1 MRRGRRRRAAGSHPG
16 DHRSRTVSAP
26 AASPAA
32 ESSRPAR
39 APGSSAVWTAFVV
52 AVMVAFAVLTA
63 VTVVQRHQDYR
74 TYRNDMGNMVQVVDN
89 TAHGR
94 ILQMTS
100 GDGRQISRLAS
111 HVDPILALFAL
122 PWLVWPDPA
131 MLLVAQAVLV
141 ALAAWP
147 VFLLGRRALG
157 DTAAAAL
164 CAAAALL
171 YPPLQFAALD
181 EFHPV
186 TLVIPLLLF
195 AFVFLEEDRRW
206 LAVPF
211 LVLAALCKEEIPL
224 VIALMGLYFALRK
237 RTLWPLLITVAA
249 GLYFLLAVGVVIPHF
264 NGGSSS
270 HFLGRYSGGEE
281 SMRSLATGLLTHPWR
296 AVTTLLAPSGLAYL
310 VKLLW
315 PFGFTSLASPLTFL
329 ISLPELLINLL
340 SGKSQQ
346 HSIAYHYVAAEAPFV
361 IAAMVLGLRR
371 ISGWLAE
378 VSRKTRRGG
387 PRRLARVLAGA
398 VVAVAL
404 VATLTAG
411 PLSGARP
418 GWGLALTPE
427 HRAVVS
433 EALGKVPPDASVS
446 ADNALAAQ
454 LSERERI
461 TTFPVIGGVEYVVLD
476 SQGRYGPWRAKAL
489 KKLRAD
495 PAYELVFLRE
505 GVLVFRR
512 VGGASAPA
520 SGG

>member
-1 MRRGRRRRAAGSHPG
+1 MLL
-16 DHRSRTVSAP
+16 
-26 AASPAA
+26 
-32 ESSRPAR
+32 
-39 APGSSAVWTAFVV
+39 
-52 AVMVAFAVLTA
+52 FAVLTA
-63 VTVVQRHQDYR
+63 VTAVQRHHEYR

-94 ILQMTS
+94 ILQMTG
-100 GDGRQISRLAS
+100 GDGRQINRLAA
-111 HVDPILALFAL
+111 HVDPILAVFAL

-131 MLLVAQAVLV
+131 MLLVAQAALV

-147 VFLLGRRALG
+147 VFLLGRRVLG

-237 RTLWPLLITVAA
+237 RALWPLLITAAA

-270 HFLGRYSGGEE
+270 HFLNRYSGGEE
-281 SMRSLATGLLTHPWR
+281 SMRSLATGLLAHPWR
-296 AVTTLLAPSGLAYL
+296 VVTTLLAPSGLAYL

-315 PFGFTSLASPLTFL
+315 PLGFTSLLSPLTFL

-340 SGKSQQ
+340 SSKPQQ

-371 ISGWLAE
+371 LSGWFGRG
-378 VSRKTRRGG
+378 SGKTRKRG
-387 PRRLARVLAGA
+387 PQRISRLLAGA

-404 VATLTAG
+404 VATLTVG

-418 GWGLALTPE
+418 GWGLALTPA
-427 HRAVVS
+427 HRAVIA
-433 EALGKVPPDASVS
+433 EALGKVPADASVS
-446 ADNALAAQ
+446 ADNALGAQ
-454 LSERERI
+454 LSERQRI
-461 TTFPVIGGVEYVVLD
+461 TTFPLIGGAEYVVLD
-476 SQGRYGPWRAKAL
+476 SQGRYGAWRSRAL

-495 PAYELVFLRE
+495 PDYELVFERE

-512 VGGASAPA
+512 VSEA
-520 SGG
+520 SGTDSGG

>member
-1 MRRGRRRRAAGSHPG
+1 VIAA
-16 DHRSRTVSAP
+16 
-26 AASPAA
+26 
-32 ESSRPAR
+32 
-39 APGSSAVWTAFVV
+39 
-52 AVMVAFAVLTA
+52 MVAFAVLTA
-63 VTVVQRHQDYR
+63 VTAVQRHHQYR

-94 ILQMTS
+94 ILQMTGS
-100 GDGRQISRLAS
+100 DGRQINRLAA
-111 HVDPILALFAL
+111 HVDPILAVFAL

-131 MLLVAQAVLV
+131 MLLIAQAVLV

-171 YPPLQFAALD
+171 YPPLQYAALD

-195 AFVFLEEDRRW
+195 AFAFLEEDRRW

-264 NGGSSS
+264 NGGASS
-270 HFLGRYSGGEE
+270 HFLNRYSGGEE

-296 AVTTLLAPSGLAYL
+296 VITTLLAPSGLAYL

-315 PFGFTSLASPLTFL
+315 PFGFTSLASPLTLL

-340 SGKSQQ
+340 SSKPQQ
-346 HSIAYHYVAAEAPFV
+346 QSMAYHYVAAEAPFV

-371 ISGWLAE
+371 VSGWLARGSGK
-378 VSRKTRRGG
+378 SRKAGRHRIS
-387 PRRLARVLAGA
+387 RLLAAA
-398 VVAVAL
+398 VVAVAV

-418 GWGLALTPE
+418 GWGLVLTPG
-427 HRAVVS
+427 HRAVVA
-433 EALGKVPPDASVS
+433 EALSAVPADVSVS
-446 ADNALAAQ
+446 ADNALGAQ
-454 LSERERI
+454 LSARERI
-461 TTFPVIGGVEYVVLD
+461 TTFPLIGGAAYVALD
-476 SQGRYGPWRAKAL
+476 SQGRYGAWRARAL
-489 KKLRAD
+489 KKLRANPD
-495 PAYELVFLRE
+495 YELVFERE

-512 VGGASAPA
+512 VSGASGTD

>member
-1 MRRGRRRRAAGSHPG
+1 VAGSSTG
-16 DHRSRTVSAP
+16 
-26 AASPAA
+26 
-32 ESSRPAR
+32 
-39 APGSSAVWTAFVV
+39 WTAFVI
-52 AVMVAFAVLTA
+52 AAMVAFAVLTA
-63 VTVVQRHQDYR
+63 VTVIQRHHEYR

-94 ILQMTS
+94 ILQMT
-100 GDGRQISRLAS
+100 GADGRQINRLAA
-111 HVDPILALFAL
+111 HVDPIIAVFAI

-131 MLLVAQAVLV
+131 MLLVAQAALV

-147 VFLLGRRALG
+147 VFMLGRRALG

-171 YPPLQFAALD
+171 YPPLQFAVLD

-224 VIALMGLYFALRK
+224 VIALMGLYFSLRK
-237 RTLWPLLITVAA
+237 RKLWPLLITGAA
-249 GLYFLLAVGVVIPHF
+249 GLYFLLAVGVVLPHF

-270 HFLGRYSGGEE
+270 HFLNRYSGGEE

-296 AVTTLLAPSGLAYL
+296 VATTLLAPSGLAYL
-310 VKLLW
+310 AKLLW

-340 SGKSQQ
+340 SSKPQQ
-346 HSIAYHYVAAEAPFV
+346 HSVAYHYVAAEAPFV

-371 ISGWLAE
+371 ISGWIARGSE
-378 VSRKTRRGG
+378 KTRARG
-387 PRRLARVLAGA
+387 PHRIARLLAA
-398 VVAVAL
+398 AVVVVAV
-404 VATLTAG
+404 VATLTTG
-411 PLSGARP
+411 PVSGARP
-418 GWGLALTPE
+418 GWGLVLSPA
-427 HRAVVS
+427 HRAVIA
-433 EALGKVPPDASVS
+433 EALSKVPAGVTVS
-446 ADNALAAQ
+446 ADNALGAQ

-461 TTFPVIGGVEYVVLD
+461 TTFPVIGGVDYVVLD
-476 SQGRYGPWRAKAL
+476 SQGRYGPWRARAL

-495 PAYELVFLRE
+495 PDYELVFSRE
-505 GVLVFRR
+505 GVLVFKRM
-512 VGGASAPA
+512 GAGSGAS

>member
-1 MRRGRRRRAAGSHPG
+1 
-16 DHRSRTVSAP
+16 V
-26 AASPAA
+26 
-32 ESSRPAR
+32 
-39 APGSSAVWTAFVV
+39 
-52 AVMVAFAVLTA
+52 
-63 VTVVQRHQDYR
+63 
-74 TYRNDMGNMVQVVDN
+74 
-89 TAHGR
+89 
-94 ILQMTS
+94 
-100 GDGRQISRLAS
+100 
-111 HVDPILALFAL
+111 
-122 PWLVWPDPA
+122 
-131 MLLVAQAVLV
+131 
-141 ALAAWP
+141 
-147 VFLLGRRALG
+147 LG
-157 DTAAAAL
+157 DSAAAAL

-264 NGGSSS
+264 NAGSSS
-270 HFLGRYSGGEE
+270 HFLNRYSGGEE
-281 SMRSLATGLLTHPWR
+281 SMRSLATGLLAHPWR
-296 AVTTLLAPSGLAYL
+296 VVTTLLAPSGLAYL

-340 SGKSQQ
+340 SSKPQQ
-346 HSIAYHYVAAEAPFV
+346 QSIAYHYVAAEAPFV
-361 IAAMVLGLRR
+361 IAAMVLGLGRLSGWFGRGSGKTRKRGPHR
-371 ISGWLAE
+371 IS
-378 VSRKTRRGG
+378 
-387 PRRLARVLAGA
+387 RLLAGA

-418 GWGLALTPE
+418 GWGLALTPA
-427 HRAVVS
+427 HRAVVA
-433 EALGKVPPDASVS
+433 EALGKVPADASVS

-454 LSERERI
+454 LSERQRI
-461 TTFPVIGGVEYVVLD
+461 TTFPLIGGAEYVVLD
-476 SQGRYGPWRAKAL
+476 SQRRYGAWRARAL
-489 KKLRAD
+489 KRLRAD
-495 PAYELVFLRE
+495 PDYELVFERE
-505 GVLVFRR
+505 GVLVFKR
-512 VGGASAPA
+512 VSRERGTD

>member
-1 MRRGRRRRAAGSHPG
+1 MLVFIVVTSITAIGR
-16 DHRSRTVSAP
+16 
-26 AASPAA
+26 
-32 ESSRPAR
+32 
-39 APGSSAVWTAFVV
+39 
-52 AVMVAFAVLTA
+52 
-63 VTVVQRHQDYR
+63 QRDYR

-94 ILQMTS
+94 FLAMTGS
-100 GDGRQISRLAS
+100 DGRQINRLAA

-131 MLLVAQAVLV
+131 MLLIAQAALV

-147 VFLLGRRALG
+147 VYRLGLRALG
-157 DTAAAAL
+157 DPMAAAGCAL
-164 CAAAALL
+164 AALL
-171 YPPLQFAALD
+171 YPPLQFAVLD

-186 TLVIPLLLF
+186 TLAIPLLLF

-237 RTLWPLLITVAA
+237 RKLWPLLVTVAA
-249 GLYFLLAVGVVIPHF
+249 GAYFLVAAGVVIPHF
-264 NGGSSS
+264 NGGGSSQ
-270 HFLGRYSGGEE
+270 FLDRYSGGEE

-296 AVTTLLAPSGLAYL
+296 VLTTLLAPSGLAYL

-329 ISLPELLINLL
+329 ISLPELLVNLL
-340 SGKSQQ
+340 SSKPQQ
-346 HSIAYHYVAAEAPFV
+346 HSIAYHYVAGEAPFV

-371 ISGWLAE
+371 IGGLLAHRSAR
-378 VSRKTRRGG
+378 SRRAG
-387 PRRLARVLAGA
+387 PHRLHRSLALL

-404 VATLTAG
+404 LATLTMG

-418 GWGLALTPE
+418 GWGLTLTPA
-427 HRAVVS
+427 HRAVIA
-433 EALGKVPPDASVS
+433 EALAKVPADASVA
-446 ADNALAAQ
+446 ADNALGAQ
-454 LSERERI
+454 LSARERI
-461 TTFPVIGGVEYVVLD
+461 TTFPLVSGADYVVLD

-489 KKLRAD
+489 ARLQKD
-495 PAYELVFLRE
+495 PAYELVFERE
-505 GVLVFRR
+505 GVMVFKR
-512 VGGASAPA
+512 VPGAKPAAGG
-520 SGG
+520 